1 MGSLSLIQNVMAR
14 DELLK
19 PEIKMSFI
27 RKEPPWGF
35 LSLVHNLSCADSEL
49 CCVLSVFLAVYTA
62 LTVVA
67 PECLPWL
74 KK

>member
-49 CCVLSVFLAVYTA
+49 CCV
-62 LTVVA
+62 
-67 PECLPWL
+67 
-74 KK
+74 